1 MLKTLKIFAGL
12 MLCASLASSCVRVR
26 INVDPTDPIV
36 SFGKSVRATGEI
48 VEKTVEFSSDYY
60 AVEVH
65 NAADIV
71 FVQDDTCYA
80 EVSALESAM
89 ELLEMVVEDGRLF
102 IGNKNNVSVSNSK
115 MRIVLHSHSIS
126 RFNVFGACD
135 LDSDCM
141 TTDGDFELSISG
153 AGDVE
158 IKRME
163 AASLN
168 VSVKGAGDIS
178 IYDAACSRNI
188 GVVILGAGDIT
199 IGGYCNDAEV
209 SITGGGDI
217 DIRSLDIRGEFTKH
231 VAGGGD
237 IRR

>member
-178 IYDAACSRNI
+178 IYDAACSGNI

>member
-60 AVEVH
+60 AIEVH

-71 FVQDDTCYA
+71 FFQDDTCYA
-80 EVSALESAM
+80 EVSARESAM

-102 IGNKNNVSVSNSK
+102 IGNKNNVSVSDGK

-126 RFNVFGACD
+126 RFDVFGACD

-141 TTDGDFELSISG
+141 TTDGDFNLSISG

-178 IYDAACSRNI
+178 IYDAACSGNI

>member
-12 MLCASLASSCVRVR
+12 MLCASLASSCMRIR
-26 INVDPTDPIV
+26 INVDPTDSIV

-48 VEKTVEFSSDYY
+48 VEKTVEFNNDYF
-60 AVEVH
+60 AIEVR

-80 EVSALESAM
+80 EVSARESAM
-89 ELLEMVVEDGRLF
+89 DLLEMIVDDGRLL
-102 IGNKNNVSVSNSK
+102 IRNKNNVSVSNGK

-126 RFNVFGACD
+126 GFEVFGACD
-135 LDSDCM
+135 FDSDCM

-158 IKRME
+158 IKKME

-178 IYDAACSRNI
+178 ISDVACTGNV
-188 GVVILGAGDIT
+188 GVDILGAGDIT
-199 IGGYCNDAEV
+199 LGGYCNDANV

-217 DIRSLDIRGEFTKH
+217 DIRSLDIRGQFTKH

>member
-60 AVEVH
+60 AIEVY

-80 EVSALESAM
+80 EVSACESAM

-102 IGNKNNVSVSNSK
+102 IGNKNNVSVSNGK

-178 IYDAACSRNI
+178 IYDAACSGNI